1 MIGITCFVL
10 DTCFLYSYI
19 CVIAGEGSA
28 LGVGGGMMDIEQITR
43 KAITNTFNTLI
54 DEGYSPS
61 MEFEDNSL
69 TIWTEDAS
77 AEFVVIINR
86 KRTVFG
92 EHVLSIQAVQGEGE
106 SYLAEMIADE
116 MVEVVKGN
124 ADDE

>member
-1 MIGITCFVL
+1 
-10 DTCFLYSYI
+10 
-19 CVIAGEGSA
+19 
-28 LGVGGGMMDIEQITR
+28 MDIEQITR